1 MGTVARPQ
9 FWVILLTIFC
19 ALGCSGSGKG
29 DEQSARG
36 NLELWTWWAEVGEQR
51 ALASLLGQY
60 SAAYPNVTILNVTKE
75 GSDQLR
81 DDLQLRL
88 VAGNPPDVFQ
98 APPGRS
104 LNQWTSPQ
112 LVLEPLDWLYAQEGW
127 YSAFPQYLR
136 DTLSYKSA
144 IYAVPVGI
152 HRLNL
157 MFYNIRLL
165 KEHGIDQPPSTMDE
179 WYAVADTLQAANVYP
194 LALGSTADWPVT
206 LLFWENLLLVKAGPD
221 FYTQFFS
228 GKLNPDAVG
237 SDPNL
242 RATFDETKKLLA
254 YANPNHRQLDWNEAA
269 DLLVSGTAAFT
280 VMGDWT
286 RAHFRASANWQ
297 PDVDFGVVPMPGT
310 QDVYVFDVDCFA
322 QPRGALH
329 PDDVV
334 GFLKVAGSEAGQ
346 SAFGPLKGAV
356 PARPISDTSMFDS
369 QTKSTMNDFQTKRLL
384 GSVPELAGPDLESE
398 LDSIMGEFADKL
410 DIDLA
415 MGRVALAYKSW
426 LLSSP

>member
-1 MGTVARPQ
+1 MGGVGRLL
-9 FWVILLTIFC
+9 WVILLAILC
-19 ALGCSGSGKG
+19 ALGCGGAKG
-29 DEQSARG
+29 DEQPTRG
-36 NLELWTWWAEVGEQR
+36 SIELWTWWAEVGEQR
-51 ALASLLGQY
+51 ALASLLEQY
-60 SAAYPNVTILNVTKE
+60 KAGYPNVTVLNVTKE

-88 VAGNPPDVFQ
+88 GAGNPPDVFQ

-104 LNQWTSPQ
+104 LSVWTTPQ
-112 LVLEPLDWLYAQEGW
+112 LVLEPLDWLYAQEDW
-127 YSAFPQYLR
+127 YTAFRQDLR

-157 MFYNIRLL
+157 MFYNTRVL
-165 KEHGIDQPPSTMDE
+165 KEHGIEQPPSTMDE
-179 WYAVADTLQAANVYP
+179 WYTAAATLQTANVYP
-194 LALGSTADWPVT
+194 LALGSSADWPVT
-206 LLFWENLLLVKAGPD
+206 LLFWENLLLVKAGAD

-228 GKLNPDAVG
+228 GKLDPDTVG

-242 RATFDETKKLLA
+242 RATFEETKKLLA

-269 DLLVSGTAAFT
+269 DLLVSGAAAFT
-280 VMGDWT
+280 IMGDWT
-286 RAHFRASANWQ
+286 RAHFRAVADWQ

-329 PDDVV
+329 PDAAV

-356 PARPISDTSMFDS
+356 PARAIADTRQFDS
-369 QTKSTMNDFQTKRLL
+369 QTNSTITAFQTKRLL
-384 GSVPELAGPDLESE
+384 GSVPELAGPELETQ
-398 LDSIMGEFADKL
+398 LDSITGEFAEKL
-410 DIDLA
+410 DVDLA

-426 LLSSP
+426 LLSTP